1 MINSN
6 AFDYVRV
13 LDKAADAAWIR
24 NQVLANNMANINTPG
39 YKRQDINF
47 EGELERALGHSR
59 YKTMDQK
66 VAEVKDNRTLIRTY
80 TDYANFSYR
89 VDGNNVDVDT
99 ENIMLAKNQLKYN
112 GLMTCLRNEFSNLK
126 TAMSSS

>member
-59 YKTMDQK
+59 YKTMDEK
-66 VAEVKDNRTLIRTY
+66 VAGVKDNRTLIRTY
-80 TDYANFSYR
+80 TDYSNFSYR
-89 VDGNNVDVDT
+89 VDGNNVDIDT

-112 GLMTCLRNEFSNLK
+112 GIMSCLTNEFTNLK
-126 TAMSSS
+126 TAMTGQ

>member
-24 NQVLANNMANINTPG
+24 NEVLANNLANINTPG

-89 VDGNNVDVDT
+89 TDGNNVDIDT
-99 ENIMLAKNQLKYN
+99 ENVMLAKNQMKYN
-112 GLMTCLRNEFSNLK
+112 GLMTCLRNEFTNLK
-126 TAMSSS
+126 TAMSGQ

>member
-24 NQVLANNMANINTPG
+24 NEVLANNMANINTPG
-39 YKRQDINF
+39 YKRQDVNF

-89 VDGNNVDVDT
+89 MDGNNVDIDT
-99 ENIMLAKNQLKYN
+99 ENVMLAKNQMKYN
-112 GLMTCLRNEFSNLK
+112 GLMTCLRNEFTNLR
-126 TAMSSS
+126 TAMSGQ

>member
-89 VDGNNVDVDT
+89 MDGNNVDVDT
-99 ENIMLAKNQLKYN
+99 ENVMLAKNQLKYN
-112 GLMTCLRNEFSNLK
+112 GLMTCLRNEFTNLK

>member
-24 NQVLANNMANINTPG
+24 NEVLANNMANINTPG

-80 TDYANFSYR
+80 TDYSNFSYR
-89 VDGNNVDVDT
+89 MDGNNVDIDT
-99 ENIMLAKNQLKYN
+99 ENVMLAKNQMKYN
-112 GLMTCLRNEFSNLK
+112 GLMTCLRNEFTNLK
-126 TAMSSS
+126 TAMSGQ

>member
-24 NQVLANNMANINTPG
+24 NEVLANNISNINTPG

-47 EGELERALGHSR
+47 EGELERALGNLH
-59 YKTMDQK
+59 YKSMDEK
-66 VAEVKDNRTLIRTY
+66 VADVKDNRTLIRTY
-80 TDYANFSYR
+80 TDYANYSYR
-89 VDGNNVDVDT
+89 LDKNNVDIDT
-99 ENIMLAKNQLKYN
+99 ENVMLSKNQLKYN
-112 GLMTCLRNEFSNLK
+112 GLMTCLSSEFKNLK
-126 TAMSSS
+126 AVMTSQ

>member
-24 NQVLANNMANINTPG
+24 NEVLANNMANINTPG

-89 VDGNNVDVDT
+89 MDGNNVDIDT
-99 ENIMLAKNQLKYN
+99 ENVMLAKNQMKYN
-112 GLMTCLRNEFSNLK
+112 GLMTCLRNEFTNLR
-126 TAMSSS
+126 TAMSGQ

>member
-39 YKRQDINF
+39 YKRQDVNF

-89 VDGNNVDVDT
+89 TDGNNVDVDT

-112 GLMTCLRNEFSNLK
+112 GLMTCLRNEFTNLK